1 MLRDIFG
8 LTVPVTWL
16 EDTPAAPE
24 DTPGTRRAAF
34 VQPAQLLSNWHNP
47 RNSEP
52 ARFTHAY
59 NEGTMKT
66 SILAGSLLAS
76 LALIA
81 APLES
86 QTVSAEVVL
95 RAGAP
100 ESYRAPRRV
109 IVERSAPRVIVIERM
124 RAHHARHWRHH
135 GYRPVVVYYVGGR
148 YYDQHP
154 RRRSRMREIVVYERG
169 GRYYHIA
176 DGRTNRGQHRGW
188 SQDGH
193 RHDWND

>member
-1 MLRDIFG
+1 MYL
-8 LTVPVTWL
+8 
-16 EDTPAAPE
+16 A
-24 DTPGTRRAAF
+24 
-34 VQPAQLLSNWHNP
+34 QPLSRWHNP
-47 RNSEP
+47 RNPEP
-52 ARFTHAY
+52 SPFTHVY

-86 QTVSAEVVL
+86 QTVSAEVVI

-100 ESYRAPRRV
+100 ESGRAPRRV

-124 RAHHARHWRHH
+124 RVHHGRHWRRH
-135 GYRPVVVYYVGGR
+135 GYRQVVVYYVGGR
-148 YYDQHP
+148 YYDLYP
-154 RRRSRMREIVVYERG
+154 RRRSRVREIVVYERG

-176 DGRTNRGQHRGW
+176 DGRTNRGRHRGW
-188 SQDGH
+188 SHDGH